1 MNHEFLNV
9 LNETKE
15 VLGCDIKITYLN
27 NVVCTNDSVE
37 YAFDYSRNNYKISTS
52 KLLNKQLVDL
62 IIVHFD
68 DYFKHQLDYSDY
80 FNEVIDNKNSNFH
93 YVKKIS
99 RSMILIECESP
110 LEVLS
115 MLQEI
120 VNNDEYIFVR
130 DLNHLVM
137 LVVVEDI
144 EKYCLETLNSIEVE
158 LMQKAKLSYSDKFD
172 DIAKIPDSYKSC
184 VETLRVGKIFN
195 FRKSVFSTDDNKLEK
210 LFSHIDKGR
219 REKFLNEFSQ
229 IESLN
234 SEEITTINFLFENDL
249 NITKTAKAMY
259 IHRNTLIY
267 RIDKIEHKITLDILD
282 FNDAIMLRVLLILT
296 KIEDNF
302 L

>member
-1 MNHEFLNV
+1 MNHEFLNI

-15 VLGCDIKITYLN
+15 VLGCEVKVTYLN
-27 NVVCTNDSVE
+27 NIFCTNDSVE
-37 YAFDYSRNNYKISTS
+37 YGFDYLRNNYKISTS

-62 IIVHFD
+62 IVVHFD
-68 DYFKHQLDYSDY
+68 DYFKHQSDYSDY
-80 FNEVIDNKNSNFH
+80 FNGVIDNQNNDFH

-99 RSMILIECESP
+99 RSMILIECERP

-120 VNNDEYIFVR
+120 VTKNEYIFVR

-158 LMQKAKLSYSDKFD
+158 LMQKAKLSYSVRFD
-172 DIAKIPDSYKSC
+172 DIAKIPDNYKSC
-184 VETLRVGKIFN
+184 MEALNVGKIFN
-195 FRKSVFSTDDNKLEK
+195 FRKNVFSTDDNKIEK
-210 LFSHIDKGR
+210 LFSHIDKER
-219 REKFLNEFSQ
+219 RKNFLNEFSQ
-229 IESLN
+229 IKSLN
-234 SEEITTINFLFENDL
+234 NEEILTINFLFENDL

-267 RIDKIEHKITLDILD
+267 RIDKIEHKITLDILN

-296 KIEDNF
+296 KIEETF
-302 L
+302 

>member
-1 MNHEFLNV
+1 
-9 LNETKE
+9 
-15 VLGCDIKITYLN
+15 
-27 NVVCTNDSVE
+27 
-37 YAFDYSRNNYKISTS
+37 
-52 KLLNKQLVDL
+52 
-62 IIVHFD
+62 
-68 DYFKHQLDYSDY
+68 
-80 FNEVIDNKNSNFH
+80 
-93 YVKKIS
+93 
-99 RSMILIECESP
+99 MILIECESP